1 MGKNS
6 KRNEKHTW
14 TTLVA
19 TALFLFPCAL
29 PKNPQN
35 SLLYFLSRLPF
46 FCLSLLLFPLSETLQ
61 CVLPSFFSFVLPFF
75 LYLYSPLK
83 TQSAEGNPLSFLPF
97 PFLSEIRISIP
108 FIWRTFSSHLCNHI
122 NPLFPPKIFFL
133 PSLSAPALVRVD
145 QQPPILLSNDKK

>member
-6 KRNEKHTW
+6 KSNEKHTW

-83 TQSAEGNPLSFLPF
+83 TQSVEGNPLSFLLLPSIFANQNVSPF
-97 PFLSEIRISIP
+97 PCRISSFHMYVATLIP
-108 FIWRTFSSHLCNHI
+108 FSLQKYFSY
-122 NPLFPPKIFFL
+122 
-133 PSLSAPALVRVD
+133 
-145 QQPPILLSNDKK
+145 LL